1 MWSEEYD
8 GGVAALCRGGGWVEK
23 LEEDSG
29 RGSEGAGEPDRD
41 RDRSVRLFRRR
52 VCKSWAKSCVNAV
65 GSKGL
70 CGVGGG
76 GGARVG
82 GLEPAMMWIV
92 LEVI

>member
-1 MWSEEYD
+1 M
-8 GGVAALCRGGGWVEK
+8 EK

-29 RGSEGAGEPDRD
+29 RCSEGAGEPDRD